1 MNIRFL
7 ETFIWVAQLRSF
19 KAAAGKLHLTQAAIS
34 GRIAALEN
42 DLGELLFERAAAT
55 RG

>member
-34 GRIAALEN
+34 GALPRSRTTWAN
-42 DLGELLFERAAAT
+42 CCSSGAAAT